1 MDSQVLSNLLD
12 NLLSSDELEQYEIY
26 LEALQ
31 TAYDS
36 GALEAAYNSSN
47 VASEVQT
54 VRLQLNDVTTASSV
68 AQEALFGG
76 RQFISEY
83 ASSDGTELH
92 RIFAGDADYP
102 NGFEMV
108 VYGSGLQTGSVV
120 DNCAYDRIS
129 FQFPAQDN
137 RDPVV
142 LDVAASIEVVD
153 GWYQTFG
160 LGDVKA
166 TVGEYQIQIDSSI
179 FLNGSTQLDTSG
191 LVVGMDFLDL
201 SEMDSNADGSA
212 DLVELLDYFGVDLG
226 DYRDQIDAN
235 LVRFDTLISESSNS
249 FKNIYIGTD
258 EMASVNQVVMLAD
271 LVSNFEPEMLQ
282 AWL

>member
-1 MDSQVLSNLLD
+1 MDSSALNNLLD
-12 NLLSSDELEQYEIY
+12 SLLSEDELEQYEIY
-26 LEALQ
+26 LDMLQ
-31 TAYDS
+31 RAYES

-47 VASEVQT
+47 FASEVET
-54 VRLQLNDVTTASSV
+54 ASLQLKDVTNASSM

-83 ASSDGTELH
+83 ASSDGAELH
-92 RIFAGDADYP
+92 RMFAGDAEYP

-108 VYGSGLQTGSVV
+108 VYGRGLQTGSVV

-129 FQFPAQDN
+129 FRFPAQDD

-142 LDVAASIEVVD
+142 LDVATSIEVVD

-166 TVGEYQIQIDSSI
+166 TVGDYQIQIDSSL
-179 FLNGSTQLDTSG
+179 FLNGSMEVDASRI
-191 LVVGMDFLDL
+191 VVGMDFLDL
-201 SEMDSNADGSA
+201 TELDSNQDGSA
-212 DLVELLDYFGVDLG
+212 DLIELLDYFGLDVG
-226 DYRDQIDAN
+226 DYSDQIDAN
-235 LVRFDTLISESSNS
+235 LVRFDTLISESSTAL
-249 FKNIYIGTD
+249 KNIYIGAD
-258 EMASVNQVVMLAD
+258 DMASMNQVLMLAD
-271 LVSNFEPEMLQ
+271 LASNLEPEMLQ